1 MDARS
6 RVAARSRCALTGQAV
21 LAAGLLALVGVA
33 LGVVVL
39 VGCGSETGEARPV
52 TLQLNWYHEA
62 EFMGY
67 YLAQDKGFFAE
78 EGLAVTIH
86 EGGPPAPP
94 AREAVLS
101 RQAAFAITSFA
112 EQRDLVSQGQDTVAV
127 FSAFQIPPLVIFSLT
142 DTGIVQ
148 PADLAGKR
156 VGTTTDYWK
165 RVLEET
171 LTAASVDPASVTTVD
186 VEPHELPLLYQGELD
201 AWLGYAQDEPIRAQ
215 VAGHTV
221 RQIFPADFGVGG
233 YEGLIITQ
241 QTTVDEQP
249 DLVRRFLRAAQRGWR
264 YAVEHPAEAAEILVD
279 WAGNTLE
286 FQRLAVNA
294 VAPLV
299 DTPQVPLGWIE
310 EARWRQLMG
319 TAYQAEHPGYTMA
332 LSPES
337 P

>member
-1 MDARS
+1 MNARPQATTPS
-6 RVAARSRCALTGQAV
+6 RWVSTGQAV
-21 LAAGLLALVGVA
+21 RAAGLLALVGVA
-33 LGVVVL
+33 LGVGVL
-39 VGCGSETGEARPV
+39 AGCGSGAREARPV

-62 EFMGY
+62 EFVGY

-78 EGLAVTIH
+78 EGLAVTIQ

-101 RQAAFAITSFA
+101 GQATFAVTSFA
-112 EQRDLVSQGQDTVAV
+112 EQRDLVSQGRDTVAV
-127 FSAFQIPPLVIFSLT
+127 FSAFQIPPLVIFSLA

-156 VGTTTDYWK
+156 VGATTDYWK
-165 RVLEET
+165 RVLAET
-171 LTAASVDPASVTTVD
+171 LTAAGVDSASVTIVD
-186 VEPHELPLLYQGELD
+186 VEPDELPLLYQGEVD

-215 VAGHTV
+215 EAGHAV
-221 RQIFPADFGVGG
+221 RQVFPADFGVGG

-241 QTTVDEQP
+241 RTTVDEEP
-249 DLVRRFLRAAQRGWR
+249 ELVRHFLQATQRGWR

-294 VAPLV
+294 VAHLV

-310 EARWRQLMG
+310 EDRWRQLMG
-319 TAYQAEHPGYTMA
+319 TAYQPENPGYTMV
-332 LSPES
+332 LSPAS